1 MFKLTKAAIIISS
14 ALLCSAIFNFP
25 SNMSKV
31 SARADGYYYQGHY
44 TANVSDYLTIRA
56 EPNVNSQAKG
66 YYYPGNTFTVLSVH
80 NNYMGKVQYTDS
92 SGVTRFGY
100 VNLNYALEKY
110 ESDTGTIN
118 RVPSRYNSVTLR
130 SEANTYSSALGYL
143 YPGDLVSVWNV
154 RNRIMC
160 EKIVNGRSGW
170 VNLDYTEFY
179 SVQSY

>member
-1 MFKLTKAAIIISS
+1 MLKLNKVAIILSS
-14 ALLCSAIFNFP
+14 VLLCSSIFNLH
-25 SNMSKV
+25 SNVTKV

-56 EPNVNSQAKG
+56 EPNVYSEAKG
-66 YYYPGNTFTVLSVH
+66 YYYPGNTFEVLSVH
-80 NNYMGKVQYTDS
+80 NNFMGKVQYTDS

-110 ESDTGTIN
+110 ESDIGTIN
-118 RVPSRYNSVTLR
+118 RVPSRYDSVTLR

-143 YPGDLVSVWNV
+143 YPGDRIGVFTV

-160 EKIVNGRSGW
+160 EKTVNGTTGW
-170 VNLDYTEFY
+170 VNLDYTEFFANSNY
-179 SVQSY
+179 